1 MITTKQLKIF
11 NILSKNVFKEYSYK
25 ELKELSKEKSNSVLQ
40 NAIKKFLKEGLI
52 SERKIGTSKL
62 YKINHNNDKVY
73 AYFDIS
79 INENLNKLVKRSISI
94 IKQELDKYSFF
105 YSLVIFGS
113 YANSTFKEKSDLDI
127 AIFIPDKSQEN
138 NFKVAVN
145 SAENKSLIGLDAH
158 IITAED
164 FLEMLSV
171 DYENLGKE
179 IIRKNLPVY
188 NSAVF
193 YKLAIKGIKHES
205 KIIS

>member
-1 MITTKQLKIF
+1 LITTKQLKIF
-11 NILSKNVFKEYSYK
+11 NIFSKNIFKEYTYK

-62 YKINHNNDKVY
+62 YKINYNNDKVY
-73 AYFDIS
+73 AYFDIG

-94 IKQELDKYSFF
+94 IKQELNKYSFF

-127 AIFIPDKSQEN
+127 AIFIQDKN
-138 NFKVAVN
+138 KKKNFKVAVN
-145 SAENKSLIGLDAH
+145 SAENKSLIGLDVH
-158 IITAED
+158 IITAKD
-164 FLEMLSV
+164 FLEMLSAN
-171 DYENLGKE
+171 YENLGKE
-179 IIRKNLPVY
+179 IIRKNLPIY
-188 NSAVF
+188 NSIIF
-193 YKLAIKGIKHES
+193 YKLAIKGIKYEP

>member
-11 NILSKNVFKEYSYK
+11 SIFSKNVFKEHSYR
-25 ELKELSKEKSNSVLQ
+25 ELKELSGVKSNSVLQ
-40 NAIKKFLKEGLI
+40 NAIKKFLKEELI

-62 YKINHNNDKVY
+62 YKINYDNDKVY
-73 AYFDIS
+73 TYFDIS
-79 INENLNKLVKRSISI
+79 IKENLNKLVKKSISI

-113 YANSTFKEKSDLDI
+113 YANSTFREKSDLDI
-127 AIFIPDKSQEN
+127 AIFIPDKNQEK

-145 SAENKSLIGLDAH
+145 SAENKSLIGLDVH

-179 IIRKNLPVY
+179 IIRNNLPVY

-193 YKLAIKGIKHES
+193 YKLAIKGVKHES